1 MQPRVKGFVT
11 QSPGGRKTNTLPL
24 PEPEAAALSHTL
36 QERIRQEITTAGG
49 WIPFARYME
58 LALYAPGLG
67 YYMAGQR
74 RFGAAGDFITAPEM
88 GSVFAAV
95 LARSLTPYLGRD
107 GILEFGAGSGA
118 LAAQLHTRLPD
129 IPYTILELSP
139 SLQAE
144 QRAVLPAVR
153 QRQSLPEHWHGVVLA
168 NELLDALPVTLV
180 EKCSDGLLHEL
191 GVIWQEG
198 DFAWAT
204 NPNPLDDA
212 DLAPLQPYAAAW
224 PTGYR
229 TELCP
234 RATAW
239 LRTVAAS
246 LQQGAL
252 VLVDYG
258 HEAREYYHPQRS
270 MGTLRGYYRHH
281 VLDDPFFWPGLCDL
295 TAHVNFSALL
305 DEAANA
311 GLQVAWHGN
320 LARFL
325 IDHGLPEV
333 YAELLAQA
341 GAEGALALNN
351 EVKRLTLPQEMGE
364 SFKVL
369 VLTRAE
375 T

>member
-1 MQPRVKGFVT
+1 MQPIIKGFVT
-11 QSPGGRKTNTLPL
+11 QSPEGRKTSSLPQ

-36 QERIRQEITTAGG
+36 QERIRREITTTGG
-49 WIPFARYME
+49 WVPFARYME

-118 LAAQLHTRLPD
+118 LAAQLHAYLPD
-129 IPYTILELSP
+129 IPYTILDLSP

-144 QRAVLPAVR
+144 QRAVLPTVR

-168 NELLDALPVTLV
+168 NELLDALPVTVV

-204 NPNPLDDA
+204 NPNPLEDA

-239 LRTVAAS
+239 LRTIAAS

-295 TAHVNFSALL
+295 TAHVNFSDLL

-311 GLQVAWHGN
+311 GLQVAWYGN

-369 VLTRAE
+369 VLTRVE